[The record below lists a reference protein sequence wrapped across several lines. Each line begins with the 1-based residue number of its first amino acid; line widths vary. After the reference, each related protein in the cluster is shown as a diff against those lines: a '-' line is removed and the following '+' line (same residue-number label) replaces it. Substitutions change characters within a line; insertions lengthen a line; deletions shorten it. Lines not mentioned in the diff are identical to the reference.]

1 MIEKLEAIYK
11 KYLELT
17 EKISDPE
24 VISRMDEWQKIAKE
38 RADMEETVE
47 KYLEYKKVESDKQSA
62 EEYIKSETDQEMRAM
77 YEEEIEDCKRKL
89 ETITEELKILLLP
102 KDPDDDKNVILEI
115 RGGAGGEEAALFA
128 AEL

>member
-47 KYLEYKKVESDKQSA
+47 KYREYKKRQTVGGRV
-62 EEYIKSETDQEMRAM
+62 Y
-77 YEEEIEDCKRKL
+77 
-89 ETITEELKILLLP
+89 KIRNRSGNAR
-102 KDPDDDKNVILEI
+102 NVRRRNRRLQAQA
-115 RGGAGGEEAALFA
+115 RNYNGRT
-128 AEL
+128 

>member
-24 VISRMDEWQKIAKE
+24 VISHMDEWQKIAKE

-62 EEYIKSETDQEMRAM
+62 EEYIKSEPDPEMRAM
-77 YEEEIEDCKRKL
+77 YEEEIED
-89 ETITEELKILLLP
+89 
-102 KDPDDDKNVILEI
+102 
-115 RGGAGGEEAALFA
+115 
-128 AEL
+128 